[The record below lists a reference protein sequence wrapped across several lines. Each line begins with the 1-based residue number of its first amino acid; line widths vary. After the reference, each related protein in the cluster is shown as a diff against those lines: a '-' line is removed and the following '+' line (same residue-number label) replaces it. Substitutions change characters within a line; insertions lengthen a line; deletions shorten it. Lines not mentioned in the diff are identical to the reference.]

1 MILVETNFNVLQF
14 ALVFLCVSV
23 CLHLCV
29 VSIQCQ
35 NLNPLRPV
43 SAHHPFTSTP
53 PALRCPTPPPC
64 LLAMASAPP
73 QVANRRLR
81 LPLSSRPS
89 CPLPVLATHPGR
101 CPHASASRSTS
112 SYWREASHCLLEPSV
127 LLPSPPPPPPFLL
140 PQLPTAPDQ
149 TLPQLWANSTQV
161 CFIHPQMSFILP
173 YLATRMFLL
182 NHFINAV
189 CPSNPE
195 PASGGWVC
203 KDKEFLLVIFYSVNI
218 PGCGH

>member
-1 MILVETNFNVLQF
+1 MSYNLHVSF
-14 ALVFLCVSV
+14 CVCV

-53 PALRCPTPPPC
+53 PALRCPTPPTC

-127 LLPSPPPPPPFLL
+127 FLPSPPPPFLL
-140 PQLPTAPDQ
+140 PQLPTAPTQ

-161 CFIHPQMSFILP
+161 CFTHPQMSFFFTIFGHS
-173 YLATRMFLL
+173 YV
-182 NHFINAV
+182 FIESLYK
-189 CPSNPE
+189 CSLSFKPRTCL
-195 PASGGWVC
+195 GG
-203 KDKEFLLVIFYSVNI
+203 LSL
-218 PGCGH
+218 